1 MAEITLPARLADVE
15 PVRGLHLAL
24 TGELLNRGTPD
35 PEDLGEAVREVTGP
49 GRGDTRLGLWG
60 TVNWFL
66 LPHLDLRVDIV
77 TRQRRATMLQAQL
90 HFYL

>member
-1 MAEITLPARLADVE
+1 MATADVE
-15 PVRGLHLAL
+15 PVRGLHFAL
-24 TGELLNRGTPD
+24 TGELLNRGAPD
-35 PEDLGEAVREVTGP
+35 PEDLGEGVREVTGP

-60 TVNWFL
+60 TINWFL
-66 LPHLDLRVDIV
+66 LPHLDLRVDLV